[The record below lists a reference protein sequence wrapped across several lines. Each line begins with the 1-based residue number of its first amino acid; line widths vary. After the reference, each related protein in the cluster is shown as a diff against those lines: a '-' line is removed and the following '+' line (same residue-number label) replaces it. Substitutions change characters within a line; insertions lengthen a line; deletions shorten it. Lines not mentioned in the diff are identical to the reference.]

1 MGLFDKR
8 PPCAICGGKVKG
20 LLPWKIEG
28 NYICND
34 CYGVVDAQDGN
45 SFNMKQFLE
54 YRDFREQN
62 HALKDQFHIDETV
75 EFGFFSEKFVFD
87 YQNNLFC
94 MDKGLD
100 RTIFHGSE
108 LESFLISED
117 GAPLL
122 EGSARGYIRHQSTV
136 PQRINDL
143 LPQMNQ
149 LLLQQQPVARDLR
162 QISAAL
168 KMITDMERIGDQA
181 QDIAEIVTFLK
192 GRTAEHDDILCQ
204 MARATIS
211 MVTESVDAFVKHDT
225 IKAEAVLAADDTVD
239 AYFRQVKQ
247 ALISRIAADPADG
260 EYALDLLMI
269 AKYFERIGDHAT
281 NIAEWVM
288 FSVTGVHKTEAT

>member
-149 LLLQQQPVARDLR
+149 LLLQQQMQETL
-162 QISAAL
+162 
-168 KMITDMERIGDQA
+168 ERITNRENDTPTASTCPSRSRNSTSSCISGTPTGSCGNSTA
-181 QDIAEIVTFLK
+181 PAPPSSGTSPTSTSTALSIT
-192 GRTAEHDDILCQ
+192 RTW
-204 MARATIS
+204 S
-211 MVTESVDAFVKHDT
+211 S
-225 IKAEAVLAADDTVD
+225 
-239 AYFRQVKQ
+239 
-247 ALISRIAADPADG
+247 
-260 EYALDLLMI
+260 
-269 AKYFERIGDHAT
+269 
-281 NIAEWVM
+281 
-288 FSVTGVHKTEAT
+288 

>member
-94 MDKGLD
+94 MDKGLE

-149 LLLQQQPVARDLR
+149 LLLQQQMQETL
-162 QISAAL
+162 
-168 KMITDMERIGDQA
+168 ERITNRENDTPTATTRIDLPEPFKKFYIKLYFRHPYWKLREFDRTGPTLIGDVPDLNQYRIEYNEDVEQLKRLA
-181 QDIAEIVTFLK
+181 DALARVAGFPLQGSTAPSAPEAAAPAPAPAVDAVAEIKKYKEL
-192 GRTAEHDDILCQ
+192 L
-204 MARATIS
+204 
-211 MVTESVDAFVKHDT
+211 DA
-225 IKAEAVLAADDTVD
+225 
-239 AYFRQVKQ
+239 
-247 ALISRIAADPADG
+247 
-260 EYALDLLMI
+260 
-269 AKYFERIGDHAT
+269 
-281 NIAEWVM
+281 
-288 FSVTGVHKTEAT
+288 GVITEAEFAAKKKQLMGI

>member
-149 LLLQQQPVARDLR
+149 LLLQQQETL
-162 QISAAL
+162 
-168 KMITDMERIGDQA
+168 ERITNRENDTPTATTRIDLPEPFKKFYIKLYFRHPYWKLREFGRTGPTLIGDVPDLSQYRIEYNEDVEQLKRLA
-181 QDIAEIVTFLK
+181 DALARVAGFPLQGSTVPSSPAAAAPAPAPAVDAVAEIKKYKEL
-192 GRTAEHDDILCQ
+192 L
-204 MARATIS
+204 
-211 MVTESVDAFVKHDT
+211 DA
-225 IKAEAVLAADDTVD
+225 
-239 AYFRQVKQ
+239 
-247 ALISRIAADPADG
+247 
-260 EYALDLLMI
+260 
-269 AKYFERIGDHAT
+269 
-281 NIAEWVM
+281 
-288 FSVTGVHKTEAT
+288 GVITEAEFAAKKKQLMGI

>member
-122 EGSARGYIRHQSTV
+122 DENGAPQVTERVSEWDNSDYSLSGPITDNRDGTV
-136 PQRINDL
+136 SIKMGKPTDL
-143 LPQMNQ
+143 EDAME
-149 LLLQQQPVARDLR
+149 LLLGG
-162 QISAAL
+162 
-168 KMITDMERIGDQA
+168 E
-181 QDIAEIVTFLK
+181 
-192 GRTAEHDDILCQ
+192 
-204 MARATIS
+204 
-211 MVTESVDAFVKHDT
+211 
-225 IKAEAVLAADDTVD
+225 TV
-239 AYFRQVKQ
+239 
-247 ALISRIAADPADG
+247 
-260 EYALDLLMI
+260 
-269 AKYFERIGDHAT
+269 
-281 NIAEWVM
+281 
-288 FSVTGVHKTEAT
+288 

>member
-149 LLLQQQPVARDLR
+149 LLLQQMQETL
-162 QISAAL
+162 
-168 KMITDMERIGDQA
+168 ERITNRENDTPTATTRIDLPEPFKKFYIKLYFRHPYWKLREFDRTGPTLIGDVPDLNQYRIEYNEDVEQLKRLA
-181 QDIAEIVTFLK
+181 DALARVAGFPLQGSTAPSAPAAAAAAPAVDAVAEIKKYKEL
-192 GRTAEHDDILCQ
+192 L
-204 MARATIS
+204 
-211 MVTESVDAFVKHDT
+211 DA
-225 IKAEAVLAADDTVD
+225 
-239 AYFRQVKQ
+239 
-247 ALISRIAADPADG
+247 
-260 EYALDLLMI
+260 
-269 AKYFERIGDHAT
+269 
-281 NIAEWVM
+281 
-288 FSVTGVHKTEAT
+288 GVITEAEFAAKKKQLMGI